1 MVQMARASRSLA
13 GKPSIDGMGLGV
25 NYERQ
30 PSLEAMAIRTRSSL
44 LLSSAIHFARSLAAS
59 FGLVEREH
67 ERVGTSHTPLSTSKV
82 HSLPKLVQEGP
93 PPKELDHF
101 LPLVL
106 NYHSK
111 LMRFVSID

>member
-1 MVQMARASRSLA
+1 
-13 GKPSIDGMGLGV
+13 MGLGV

-44 LLSSAIHFARSLAAS
+44 LLSSAIQYSARSLAAS

-67 ERVGTSHTPLSTSKV
+67 ERVGTSHTPLSTFKV
-82 HSLPKLVQEGP
+82 HSLSKLVQEGP
-93 PPKELDHF
+93 REPDHF

-106 NYHSK
+106 NCHSK

>member
-1 MVQMARASRSLA
+1 
-13 GKPSIDGMGLGV
+13 MGLGV

-44 LLSSAIHFARSLAAS
+44 LLSSAIQYSARSLAAS

-67 ERVGTSHTPLSTSKV
+67 ERVGTSHTPLSTFKV

-93 PPKELDHF
+93 PGSQITFCLLF
-101 LPLVL
+101 SIVT
-106 NYHSK
+106 
-111 LMRFVSID
+111 VS